1 MNTQLLVAPI
11 QISADSRQFLQIR
24 YAAAKYSGLP
34 QHRKPFGRASG
45 AVCGKNSAVT
55 QPQGGLVR
63 AIGRWSLAA
72 LIINSIIGSGVFGL
86 PSVLAGLLG
95 SKSPLAVLLAGAVV
109 GIIMACFAE
118 VASHFTQPGGPYLYA
133 RVAFGRMLG
142 IQMGWMLWLAQ
153 LTAPAANANLFVIY
167 LGEFWPRANQFVP
180 RLVILTLL
188 VGILVLVNY
197 RGVRAGTKVSDIFT
211 IAKLAPLVVVI
222 VVGATYFLAGHRVSQ
237 PIPSAGGAS
246 GWLKAALL
254 LVFAYGGFET
264 ALTPMSEA
272 RDPQRDA
279 AFGLFVALATCTL
292 LYTLIQWVVVS
303 VVSDAAHSER
313 PLADVARLALG
324 RGGAALIAI
333 GALVSF
339 YGYLSAKI
347 LAVPRVTYALA
358 ETGDFPRIFAAVDP
372 KFRTPYVSI
381 FVFGAL
387 VWLLALLGS
396 FSWNLT
402 LSAVAR
408 LIYYGVGCA
417 ALPVLRRKQPGAA
430 LFHLPAGN
438 AFAVAGVL
446 ICVLLLTR
454 VDLSKSLIL
463 IATVAAALL
472 NWLWVRGGTPAKTAA
487 SSTRI

>member
-1 MNTQLLVAPI
+1 
-11 QISADSRQFLQIR
+11 
-24 YAAAKYSGLP
+24 
-34 QHRKPFGRASG
+34 
-45 AVCGKNSAVT
+45 VT
-55 QPQGGLVR
+55 QSQTALVR

-86 PSVLAGLLG
+86 PSVLADLLG
-95 SKSPLAVLLAGAVV
+95 SRSPLAVLLAGGVV

-118 VASHFTQPGGPYLYA
+118 VASHFTQAGGPYLYA

-153 LTAPAANANLFVIY
+153 LAAPAANANLFVIY
-167 LGEFWPRANQFVP
+167 LGEFWPRANEFVP
-180 RLVILTLL
+180 RLLILTLL
-188 VGILVLVNY
+188 VGMLVLVNY
-197 RGVRAGTKVSDIFT
+197 RGVRAGTTVSNIFT
-211 IAKLAPLVVVI
+211 IAKLAPLLGVI
-222 VVGATYFLAGHRVSQ
+222 LVGAGYFFAGHQVSQ
-237 PIPSAGGAS
+237 PTPSSGGAS

-272 RDPQRDA
+272 SDPQRDA

-292 LYTLIQWVVVS
+292 FYTLIQWVVVS
-303 VVSDAAHSER
+303 VLPDAAHSER

-324 RGGAALIAI
+324 EGGAALIAI
-333 GALVSF
+333 GALISF

-358 ETGDFPRIFAAVDP
+358 ETGDFPRIFAAVHQE
-372 KFRTPYVSI
+372 FRTPYVSI
-381 FVFGAL
+381 FVFGTL

-417 ALPVLRRKQPGAA
+417 ALPVLRRKQPGGA
-430 LFHLPAGN
+430 LFRLPAGN

-446 ICVLLLTR
+446 ICILLLTR
-454 VDLSKSLIL
+454 VDLGKSLIL

-472 NWLWVRGGTPAKTAA
+472 NWLRVRARTETPV
-487 SSTRI
+487 SSSQI